1 MALDDKQKE
10 HLQSIH
16 NAAGDIQR
24 WAMQQLAADRVS
36 QDRLRDTHQMSVRIS
51 ELTSRLEF
59 ERPERDRPT

>member
-1 MALDDKQKE
+1 MALTDKQKD

-16 NAAGDIQR
+16 NGAADIQR

-36 QDRLRDTHQMSVRIS
+36 RDRCRDITSGSTRIS

-59 ERPERDRPT
+59 EKEPKG

>member
-16 NAAGDIQR
+16 TAASDIQR
-24 WAMQQLAADRVS
+24 WAMQQLSAGRVS
-36 QDRLRDTHQMSVRIS
+36 QDRLRDTHQQSVRIS